1 MIKSLPEK
9 IMEDNKK
16 LFIKELE
23 SIKREGVV
31 SLIIWLEK
39 TDFFKAPASSKY
51 HLDQTGGLCQHSLNV
66 LRLAREF
73 RGTLFLEPDNIFNY
87 NSITITCLLHD
98 LCKIDYYITKQVWDK
113 EYKDKTNQWRQI
125 EQWTIDEK
133 QPLGHGEKSAIL
145 ANKYINLTTEE
156 LVAIRWHL
164 GSFDGGTQFS
174 YPSGIPFRASLDKY
188 PLLKLL
194 IIADLGATLIET
206 KEESKEKQIA
216 INKLF

>member
-9 IMEDNKK
+9 LMEDNKK
-16 LFIKELE
+16 LFAKELK
-23 SIKREGVV
+23 STKRKGVEE
-31 SLIIWLEK
+31 LLEWLEK
-39 TDFFKAPASSKY
+39 TDFFKAPASAKY

-66 LRLAREF
+66 LRLGREF
-73 RGTLFLEPDNIFNY
+73 NKSMDLKITDENIII
-87 NSITITCLLHD
+87 SCLLHD
-98 LCKIDYYITKQVWDK
+98 LCKIDYYTTKQVWDK
-113 EYKDKTNQWRQI
+113 EHKDKTNQWRQI
-125 EQWTIDEK
+125 EQWAIDEK

-145 ANKYINLTTEE
+145 AYKYVNLKTEE

-164 GSFDGGTQFS
+164 GAFEGGTQFS
-174 YPSGIPFRASLDKY
+174 YPSGMPFKKSLDTY

-206 KEESKEKQIA
+206 KDEKKEEQIE